1 MKGQIIDTLNEW
13 LKPELIWFI
22 AGLVM
27 LLLEFAMPSLIIF
40 FFGIGAWIVALL
52 CLFTNISLNMQ
63 LTIFL
68 FASVFL
74 VLSLRKWLKKAFVG
88 HKSTNQVPDE
98 LLKEFAGEKAIVKKQ
113 ISPGIIGKVEFHGTY
128 WNAESNET
136 IPEGTLVE
144 VIGNNNITLKV
155 KLMQRG

>member
-1 MKGQIIDTLNEW
+1 MDTLNEW

-52 CLFTNISLNMQ
+52 CLFTDISLNMQ
-63 LTIFL
+63 LTIFI

-74 VLSLRKWLKKAFVG
+74 VLSLRKWLKNVFVG
-88 HKSTNQVPDE
+88 HISTKQNPDE
-98 LLKEFAGEKAIVKKQ
+98 LLKEFVGEKAIVKKQ
-113 ISPGIIGKVEFHGTY
+113 ISPGTIGKVELHGTN
-128 WNAESNET
+128 WNAESDET

-144 VIGNNNITLKV
+144 VIGKSNITLKV
-155 KLMQRG
+155 KPVQRG